1 MKVKLQCGDTI
12 TIPEGCK
19 AIVKDGSVVFE
30 KEKEEN
36 KEEFKRGDVIV
47 SKMNEILLVDVHSFE
62 NCRLRSFVHI
72 QQDGMLSDSSYSL
85 WNENHTW
92 RLATEEEK
100 QLLFDKMK
108 EQGLRWNAEE
118 KRVEKIRWRAKG
130 GERYF
135 YVYNQGSV
143 TVYKDDGYHVD
154 ENLYEYGNYFHT
166 REQAEEA
173 ARRIKEVLHKYHE
186 EIGE

>member
-1 MKVKLQCGDTI
+1 MKVELQCGDTI

-30 KEKEEN
+30 REKEEY

-62 NCRLRSFVHI
+62 NCRLRNFVHI

-108 EQGLRWNAEE
+108 EQGLKWNAEE
-118 KRVEKIRWRAKG
+118 KRVETIRWKAKE
-130 GERYF
+130 GEPVYF
-135 YVYNQGSV
+135 LNLHQ
-143 TVYKDDGYHVD
+143 D
-154 ENLYEYGNYFHT
+154 ENAVRNGVNVSVDYIWEIYNYFRT
-166 REQAEEA
+166 EEQTKEA
-173 ARRIKEVLHKYHE
+173 ARRVKETLRKYHE